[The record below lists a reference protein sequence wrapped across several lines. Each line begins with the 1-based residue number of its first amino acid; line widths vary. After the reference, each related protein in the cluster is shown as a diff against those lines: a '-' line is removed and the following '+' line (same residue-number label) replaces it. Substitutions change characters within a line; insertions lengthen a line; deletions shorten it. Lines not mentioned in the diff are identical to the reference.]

1 MTISIAWLWR
11 IEAWL
16 RRRRYQVIE
25 KYRGGTYYGRRF
37 TDAR

>member
-16 RRRRYQVIE
+16 HRRHDLCIE
-25 KYRGGTYYGRRF
+25 KYRGGKYYGREY
-37 TDAR
+37 AR